1 MDFFEYTTT
10 KKQKIVNG
18 KVIESLEKEKI
29 NKDGSIL
36 IQGVKNGVPFMF
48 SNTPELKHLQENG
61 LVLKSNE
68 PNSKASKRKSL
79 KKSTKEKSKKEKSK
93 KKKKG
98 KKGKKSKRS
107 MKK

>member
-10 KKQKIVNG
+10 KKQKLVNG
-18 KVIESLEKEKI
+18 NVIESLEEERI

-36 IQGVKNGVPFMF
+36 IRGVKNGVPFMF
-48 SNTPELKHLQENG
+48 SKTPGLKHLQENG
-61 LVLKSNE
+61 LVLKSND

-79 KKSTKEKSKKEKSK
+79 KKSTKEKSKKK
-93 KKKKG
+93 KKGKKG

>member
-79 KKSTKEKSKKEKSK
+79 KKSTKEKSKKK
-93 KKKKG
+93 KKGKKG